1 MLELE
6 TVILAC
12 APSIICI
19 ILVLIEYRYI
29 SRRGG
34 LIDAIVFAVY
44 SVPICFSMFTV
55 EHDGDIVGAWSFL
68 LLLSGAQSVILLFTI
83 LIFYIPKLLEYI
95 RNRK

>member
-44 SVPICFSMFTV
+44 SVPIYFWMFSA
-55 EHDGDIVGAWSFL
+55 EHGGIVGAWSFL

>member
-19 ILVLIEYRYI
+19 VLVLIEYRYI

-44 SVPICFSMFTV
+44 SVPIYFWMFTAK
-55 EHDGDIVGAWSFL
+55 HGGIVGAWSFL